1 MVVFGEGT
9 YHPMD
14 RGYTSSSD
22 SSTDLDSSPQMS
34 IEQPINAEPN
44 PITIADV
51 GQSVTEGN
59 RFGMFR
65 QSINAAIRVGARKI
79 ELQTQMGGG
88 AEPVGAESYG
98 KASREELREIARA
111 NNIEFQAVHAPTQ
124 IGNLSGFVPR
134 QGGAGDFSDE
144 HRKAAI
150 EEIKKAIDFSADVAQ
165 GGAVVVHTGEYH
177 RALSEQDWAVAK
189 DRYGNVVKDS
199 EGKPQYTF
207 LSYKE
212 EPARAVLYLVDKR
225 NGRVIGDVRK
235 NQTVREPLF
244 LRAGDVDPDTGVD
257 FSVYIGEPDKKKYE
271 RTGIKY
277 IEKDD
282 LLDSDGK
289 WLDPDDEDDLF
300 WRIPKYDETKTR
312 FLSKELTWEDF
323 QKRADAY
330 NQRNADRIY
339 RGDIVE
345 KSPEEEFFKTQL
357 QTQILQYRGSS
368 LFHGRYYEAER
379 DSWKKLQESL
389 KFYTELESKMPK
401 EEVWKIMKEDHTT
414 RRYADERFVPAEFKT
429 PTELL
434 QKAIHELE
442 LEMKYTREASAA
454 ADAQAD
460 AQLDNLRNIEPISRY
475 AKDQSLRSYAE
486 VAIHAMQQSER
497 QEIKRP
503 IFVAPENIFPE
514 MGYGSHPEELIE
526 LVKGARKKMEEYLTS
541 QWIEDPHGNRIT
553 LDKARKKATEELQDE
568 IKRMESRYGDNEE
581 EKKRYRKEVD
591 FLIENKAAE
600 YTGQLI
606 TVKNPWYQPGM
617 TREQAAKEAEEHI
630 RATFDTQH
638 LSMWRQHFQPMY
650 VQGEGRIETKQETDG
665 RFRKW
670 YMEQVE
676 KMEKEKIIGH
686 VHLVDSMGSGH
697 HHLPGGQGE
706 WPVIDAATYLKK
718 KGYDITITSEGW
730 GEETISQG
738 RILTEVWKALG
749 SPIYSLQGPTG
760 VGRGGAARWDDVQ
773 FSYFG
778 QNRPPYYIFGGYA
791 PSNDWTLFS
800 QVPLE

>member
-1 MVVFGEGT
+1 MVVFSESN

-14 RGYTSSSD
+14 RDYSTSGNSSV
-22 SSTDLDSSPQMS
+22 DLDSAPQMA
-34 IEQPINAEPN
+34 IEQPINSEPN

-65 QSINAAIRVGARKI
+65 QSINAAIRIGARKI

-111 NNIEFQAVHAPTQ
+111 NQIEFQAVHAPTQ

-177 RALSEQDWAVAK
+177 RPLSEQKWAK
-189 DRYGNVVKDS
+189 EYDQSGKERYK
-199 EGKPQYTF
+199 F

-212 EPARAVLYLVDKR
+212 EPERAVLYMVDKR

-235 NQTVREPLF
+235 NQTVREPIF
-244 LRAGDVDPDTGVD
+244 LTAGEEDKDTGIN
-257 FSVYIGEPDKKKYE
+257 FSKYIGEWDDRKYK
-271 RTGIKY
+271 RTNNGY
-277 IEKDD
+277 IEQGD
-282 LLDSDGK
+282 LLDRNGK
-289 WLDPDDEDDLF
+289 WLDPEDENDLF
-300 WRIPKYDETKTR
+300 QRVPKYNPDGTR
-312 FLSKELTWEDF
+312 FESRELTWKDF
-323 QKRADAY
+323 QERAEKY
-330 NQRNADRIY
+330 NNRHKNDISDRKLY
-339 RGDIVE
+339 ERT
-345 KSPEEEFFKTQL
+345 PEEEFFRTQL
-357 QTQILQYRGSS
+357 QTQILQQRGSS
-368 LFHGRYYEAER
+368 LFHGRYYEEER
-379 DSWKKLQESL
+379 DAWKKLQEAL
-389 KFYTELESKMPK
+389 EFYKELESKMP
-401 EEVWKIMKEDHTT
+401 EEDVWKIAKEDHS
-414 RRYADERFVPAEFKT
+414 RRFGDPRFIPSEFKK
-429 PTELL
+429 PTDLL
-434 QKAIHELE
+434 QKSIRELE

-460 AQLDNLRNIEPISRY
+460 SQLDNLRNIEPISRY
-475 AKDQSLRSYAE
+475 AKDQSMKSYAE

-497 QEIKRP
+497 QEITRP

-526 LVKGARKKMEEYLTS
+526 LVQDARSKMVQFLTS
-541 QWIEDPHGNRIT
+541 PKIDNPHGKRYT
-553 LDKARKKATEELQDE
+553 LDEAKNAASEEFKQKYGQSFGKEEHEKYQIDE
-568 IKRMESRYGDNEE
+568 RSNQIVGRMKQE
-581 EKKRYRKEVD
+581 
-591 FLIENKAAE
+591 
-600 YTGQLI
+600 T
-606 TVKNPWYQPGM
+606 NPWFQPGM
-617 TREQAAKEAEEHI
+617 TKEQATKEAAEHI

-638 LSMWRQHFQPMY
+638 LSMWRQHFQPIY

-665 RFRKW
+665 RFREW

-676 KMEKEKIIGH
+676 KMEKNKIIGH